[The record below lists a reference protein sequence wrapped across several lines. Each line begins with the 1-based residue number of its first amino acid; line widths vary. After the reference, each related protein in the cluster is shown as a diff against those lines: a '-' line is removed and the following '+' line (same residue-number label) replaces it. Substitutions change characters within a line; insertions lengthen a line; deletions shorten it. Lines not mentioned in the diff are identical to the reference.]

1 MLPVASRLS
10 IGGPVGAP
18 TVPTAEI
25 AQGATTSVKPPILF
39 ILIVVACG
47 WPHSSQAVEPADRLQ
62 HFEKKIRPLLAEH
75 CWSCHG
81 PDKRAG
87 GLRLDTASGVRRGSE
102 TGPVTVAGKADESRI
117 VQVVRRIGD
126 VKMPPDEPLSAVEIA
141 DLVAWIENG
150 AVWPKAVPVPAG
162 DEADAGSLFT
172 DHEKAFW
179 AFQAVRDPAPPA
191 VKGVDWI
198 QSDIDRFI
206 LLKLETQG
214 LSPAPAAD
222 KRGLL
227 RRVTFDL
234 IGLPPTPAEMKAFLA
249 DDSRDAFTSVVER
262 LLSSQ
267 HYGERW
273 GRRWLNVVRYGDTAD
288 IPGGFLS
295 LYAYRYRDYVVK
307 AFNQDKPYDEFVV
320 EQLAGDL
327 MEPTDE
333 AGRNAE
339 RAIATGFLLLGP
351 KSITEID
358 KEKMVMQLVEEQID
372 VTSRTF
378 LGLTVACARCHDH
391 KFDPIP
397 TRDFYSLAGIFFS
410 TRSWTDNKQVD
421 SKWMERLLENVPGE
435 AEPVMVLAVQD
446 GEPENL
452 RVNIR
457 GNHRNLGEEVPR
469 RFLQIIAGEEHDP
482 IDTAQ
487 SGRLELARWIASSDH
502 PLTARVMVN
511 RIWQGHFGR
520 GLVASSDN
528 FGAAGQ
534 PPTHPELLDWL
545 ASRFVESGW
554 SIKAMHRLMLH
565 SATYQQASSNSQTA
579 FRDSQSKDP
588 DNRLWWRMN
597 PRRLEAEEIRDA
609 ILSAND
615 RIDLTMGGTLL
626 GDFDRYVDTFVDA
639 KRGLFA
645 VLLTGRTFHPNF
657 SRRRSIYLP
666 ILRQKV
672 PEIFRLFDMG
682 DSNTV
687 TARRDETTVAPQA
700 LFMMNSW
707 FIREQ
712 AFHLARHLL
721 NRKATDDQDRVRY
734 AYRKLLGRPPTD
746 AEVTSAVEYL
756 SQVQRTLERI
766 HPHANSRFPD
776 GATLTIRAHRAPH
789 RRKMYDRIKPVLEKP
804 GGVRLR
810 LSITSS
816 GWPPASADRGPV
828 VWETLSPTRATIGNG
843 TALPNGP
850 NKTLIVRGDG
860 PSQDIYTIVVNTK
873 QQQIAAIRLE
883 VLPDPDEPPE
893 RSIPDLFVLSEFE
906 VQATPISTPGGKPGD
921 ARAIPFQHATLSQDN
936 RVASV
941 MPLIDND
948 ATTYWHIG
956 PNREHPGVV
965 IFETKVHRLTAWQSW
980 CRAMLCL
987 NEFLYVE

>member
-1 MLPVASRLS
+1 
-10 IGGPVGAP
+10 
-18 TVPTAEI
+18 
-25 AQGATTSVKPPILF
+25 VKARYHF
-39 ILIVVACG
+39 ILLVVACG
-47 WPHSSQAVEPADRLQ
+47 SSNSAQAVETEASLQ

-81 PDKRAG
+81 PDEREG
-87 GLRLDTASGVRRGSE
+87 GLRLDSAEGVRRGSE
-102 TGPVTVAGKADESRI
+102 SGPVIVPGKADESRI
-117 VQVVRRIGD
+117 VQVVRRTGD
-126 VKMPPDEPLSAVEIA
+126 VKMPPDEALSAAEIA
-141 DLVAWIENG
+141 DLVAWVEGG
-150 AVWPKAVPVPAG
+150 AVWPKVIPGRGG
-162 DEADAGSLFT
+162 DESKAGSLFT
-172 DHEKAFW
+172 EREKSFW

-191 VKGVDWI
+191 VKGIDWV

-206 LLKLETQG
+206 LTKLEAQG

-222 KRGLL
+222 KRALL
-227 RRVTFDL
+227 RRVTFDV
-234 IGLPPTPAEMKAFLA
+234 IGLPPTPEEIEAFLA
-249 DDSRDAFTSVVER
+249 DNSPDAFASVVER

-307 AFNQDKPYDEFVV
+307 AFNKDQPYDEFVV

-327 MEPTDE
+327 MEPTDD
-333 AGRNAE
+333 AGTNAM
-339 RAIATGFLLLGP
+339 RTIATGFLLLGP

-372 VTSRTF
+372 VTSRAF

-410 TRSWTDNKQVD
+410 TRSWADNEQVD
-421 SKWMERLLENVPGE
+421 SKWMERPLENVPGE
-435 AEPVMVLAVQD
+435 SEPVMVLAVQD
-446 GEPENL
+446 GEPKNL

-457 GNHRNLGEEVPR
+457 GSHRNLGEEVPR
-469 RFLQIIAGEEHDP
+469 RFLQIIAGEDHDP

-487 SGRLELARWIASSDH
+487 SGRLELARWIASADN

-511 RIWQGHFGR
+511 RIWQEHFGK

-554 SIKAMHRLMLH
+554 SIKAMHRLMLN
-565 SATYQQASSNSQTA
+565 SATYQQASSTPQTA
-579 FRDSQSKDP
+579 FPNPQSKDP
-588 DNRLWWRMN
+588 DNQLLWRMK

-609 ILSAND
+609 ILAANG
-615 RIDLTMGGTLL
+615 RLDLTIGGTLL

-645 VLLTGRTFHPNF
+645 VLLTGRTFHPNY

-682 DSNTV
+682 DASTV

-721 NRKATDDQDRVRY
+721 NREATNDQDRVRF

-746 AEVTSAVEYL
+746 AEVTSAVEYV
-756 SQVQRTLERI
+756 SKVQRTLEAA
-766 HPHANSRFPD
+766 HPHENSRFPN

-816 GWPPASADRGPV
+816 PWSPVNTGRDPV
-828 VWETLSPTRATIGNG
+828 VWEMLSPTSATIGNG
-843 TALPNGP
+843 TALPDGP
-850 NKTLIVRGDG
+850 EKTLIVRGDD
-860 PSQDIYTIVVNTK
+860 PTQDIYRIVADTK

-883 VLPDPDEPPE
+883 VLPDPNEPPE
-893 RSIPDLFVLSEFE
+893 RSTPDLFVLSEFE
-906 VQATPISTPGGKPGD
+906 AHASPIATPGGGPSD
-921 ARAIPFQHATLSQDN
+921 ARAIPFQHATLQQTD

-956 PNREHPGVV
+956 PNRDHPGVV
-965 IFETKVHRLTAWQSW
+965 IFETRVNRITAWQSW